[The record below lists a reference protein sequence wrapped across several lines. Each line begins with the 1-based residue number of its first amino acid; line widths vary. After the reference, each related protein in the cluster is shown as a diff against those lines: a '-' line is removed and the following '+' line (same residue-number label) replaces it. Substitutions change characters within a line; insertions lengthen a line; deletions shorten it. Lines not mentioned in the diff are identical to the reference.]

1 MEITVSSGVTVTLC
15 SLSRITVGS
24 PPEAMIYILTGSW
37 LLSRSPVWLPSH
49 GACSNPIRTSSA
61 THSCASGHILPGQ
74 LAITS
79 VHRLAQQQH
88 KFIFTLEFTN
98 ELYQQNL
105 IILFHLKCV
114 IYFCLIYFL
123 FYKIQIKYC
132 TMSWNLIDSYQLK
145 TTGSIE
151 DLSLG
156 TDQFLTV

>member
-1 MEITVSSGVTVTLC
+1 MSTQQNNSGFSPRGHDLSTHRFLAPFPEPSMASVSRGMLKSYQNVTC
-15 SLSRITVGS
+15 
-24 PPEAMIYILTGSW
+24 
-37 LLSRSPVWLPSH
+37 
-49 GACSNPIRTSSA
+49 
-61 THSCASGHILPGQ
+61 HSQ
-74 LAITS
+74 LRQWAYLAGTAITS

-98 ELYQQNL
+98 ELHQQNL

-132 TMSWNLIDSYQLK
+132 TMSWDLIDSYQLK